1 VSNLK
6 LLMRLQF
13 VQVGCEPILPSVDE
27 EARGAFANH
36 KAVGATEGSARR
48 VAALYV
54 DNKFF

>member
-1 VSNLK
+1 
-6 LLMRLQF
+6 MRLQF